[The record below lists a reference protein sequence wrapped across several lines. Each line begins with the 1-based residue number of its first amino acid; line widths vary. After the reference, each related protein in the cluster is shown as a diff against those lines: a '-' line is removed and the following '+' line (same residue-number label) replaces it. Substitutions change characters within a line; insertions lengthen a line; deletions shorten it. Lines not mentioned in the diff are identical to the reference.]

1 MESTGERSFAA
12 VAERVKDLA
21 TREILEAGVRTSK
34 LMEAKVCEEDVIGLR
49 HNARTLFVKTNFV
62 LRNKGKTS
70 GGTNYS
76 SCSTRT
82 KVSNYSNLIYA
93 IVSGLSKL
101 SQVSGI
107 PEHRE
112 LYHGVGDMHLPARFY
127 EEHDTGARGGV
138 GRGMLSTTTDKKVAT
153 FTLRGGNCR
162 VAAQGKARLAQ
173 GGLAQAQGGLAQ
185 AQRQARCEGMREL
198 WRQAGARRS
207 LLEPCLSARSEGKV
221 RRNPDA
227 GAATRGLFALLPL
240 CNMDALRGP
249 ASRQGISNL
258 KFIPRCQVA
267 EPGGS

>member
-82 KVSNYSNLIYA
+82 TVSNYSNLIHA

-153 FTLRGGNCR
+153 FYIAGRKLPSCGAR
-162 VAAQGKARLAQ
+162 QGK
-173 GGLAQAQGGLAQ
+173 
-185 AQRQARCEGMREL
+185 
-198 WRQAGARRS
+198 AGARRFGT
-207 LLEPCLSARSEGKV
+207 SARRFGASAK
-221 RRNPDA
+221 A
-227 GAATRGLFALLPL
+227 GTL
-240 CNMDALRGP
+240 
-249 ASRQGISNL
+249 
-258 KFIPRCQVA
+258 
-267 EPGGS
+267 